1 MKPGDIFKAQI
12 ERRETDTVPYT
23 VDFDGEIDLQ
33 LDDYYGSTA
42 WRDSIQTFHKVAKVV
57 NNRKRSPI
65 ETPGLQKDVWGTIW
79 RHDRRPEH
87 LEQPGMLE
95 PSFTGY
101 RWPAPE
107 EFFASTEEIE
117 AAQQLCKQ
125 ECDEYFII
133 ANLGWGLFETSWGL
147 RGFENVMMDMA
158 VEPQFLEELLERL
171 TEQFLAYVNFT
182 CDQLPG
188 IDAIMF
194 GDDWADQRGIM
205 GGPER
210 WRKLFK
216 PRVRRI
222 YDLAHKRG
230 KFVITHCCG
239 SVVDIVPDVIEIGLD
254 MFESMQPEARGMNPY
269 ELKAEFGK
277 DLAFW
282 GCLGSQSTIPFGTPD
297 EIRAEVAKLKR
308 KIGKG
313 GGYVLAPAK
322 TLQPGTP
329 VENAAAVVESFV
341 DER

>member
-1 MKPGDIFKAQI
+1 MKPRDIFKAQI
-12 ERRETDTVPYT
+12 EHSETDTVPYT

-33 LDDYYGSTA
+33 LDDYYGSKA
-42 WRDSIQTFHKVAKVV
+42 WRDSVQTFHKVANVV

-65 ETPGLQKDVWGTIW
+65 GTPGLQKDVWGTIW

-95 PSFTGY
+95 PSLAGY

-107 EFFASTEEIE
+107 EFFASAEEIE
-117 AAQQLCKQ
+117 AAQQLCKR
-125 ECDEYFII
+125 ECGEYFII
-133 ANLGWGLFETSWGL
+133 SNLGWGLFESSWGL
-147 RGFENVMMDMA
+147 RGFENAMMDMA
-158 VEPQFLEELLERL
+158 AEPQFFEELLERL

-182 CDQLPG
+182 CDQLPE

-194 GDDWADQRGIM
+194 GDDWAHQRGIM

-216 PRVRRI
+216 PMVRQI

-230 KFVITHCCG
+230 KLVITHCCG
-239 SVVDIVPDVIEIGLD
+239 SVVDIMADVIEIGLD
-254 MFESMQPEARGMNPY
+254 VFESMQPEARGMNPY

-277 DLAFW
+277 DIAFW

-297 EIRAEVAKLKR
+297 EIRAEVAKLKQEM
-308 KIGKG
+308 GKG
-313 GGYVLAPAK
+313 GGYILAPAK

-329 VENAAAVVESFV
+329 VENAAAVVESFTA
-341 DER
+341 